1 MGTHKLMVVGTGSN
15 VGKTTITL
23 GLMAAYKKLNY
34 NVQGFKCGPDY
45 IDPTYQTVITGR
57 QSRNLDS
64 WMCEEAFVKEVFSDG
79 CQDADIAIIEGVM
92 GMFDGKDPLSN
103 VGSSAEIA
111 AITNTPLL
119 LVIDASGIAR
129 SAAAIV
135 KGFQTLSPDVTICG
149 VVANRVGSKGHFEL
163 IKQAVEQ
170 ECDVPVIGF
179 LERDDQLTLPER
191 YAGLVPLLRN
201 EHEPAFQFLAEKI
214 IENFDLDKLYQLM
227 GKEKASNE
235 KDKIF
240 GISKQKSEVKIAV
253 AKDESFCF
261 YYEDNLRLLEQSG
274 AELKY
279 FSPLKGEIIED
290 DIDGLYIGGGF
301 PERYAEELASQKTVL
316 SSLYEKI
323 QDGLPTLA
331 EGGGFMYMTDAIAD
345 ENGNEHEM
353 VGIIPGK
360 TNMHSRLVALGY
372 RTIVGMNDNYLFPAN
387 KTARGHVFHYSSF
400 EPTGELEAAYEV
412 EGRRGKNLDG
422 YLYKNLIASYTHIHF
437 GSAPNLPRKFID
449 QCIRYKNGEF

>member
-1 MGTHKLMVVGTGSN
+1 
-15 VGKTTITL
+15 
-23 GLMAAYKKLNY
+23 
-34 NVQGFKCGPDY
+34 
-45 IDPTYQTVITGR
+45 
-57 QSRNLDS
+57 
-64 WMCEEAFVKEVFSDG
+64 
-79 CQDADIAIIEGVM
+79 
-92 GMFDGKDPLSN
+92 DPLSN

-235 KDKIF
+235 KDK
-240 GISKQKSEVKIAV
+240 
-253 AKDESFCF
+253 
-261 YYEDNLRLLEQSG
+261 
-274 AELKY
+274 
-279 FSPLKGEIIED
+279 
-290 DIDGLYIGGGF
+290 
-301 PERYAEELASQKTVL
+301 
-316 SSLYEKI
+316 
-323 QDGLPTLA
+323 
-331 EGGGFMYMTDAIAD
+331 
-345 ENGNEHEM
+345 
-353 VGIIPGK
+353 
-360 TNMHSRLVALGY
+360 
-372 RTIVGMNDNYLFPAN
+372 
-387 KTARGHVFHYSSF
+387 
-400 EPTGELEAAYEV
+400 
-412 EGRRGKNLDG
+412 
-422 YLYKNLIASYTHIHF
+422 
-437 GSAPNLPRKFID
+437 
-449 QCIRYKNGEF
+449 